1 MTNNNPNFGF
11 LSSSVSTLEV
21 TINNGQLMITS
32 LPQGINVSYES
43 AALNIFS
50 TNNKTFIVVPTT
62 YVNVAG
68 VMSTSLSVNG
78 NFTSINQYPIYCVS
92 PKQILQLALN
102 LNTVTTFTFLI
113 LD

>member
-11 LSSSVSTLEV
+11 LSSAVSTLDI
-21 TINNGQLMITS
+21 TINNGQLMINS
-32 LPQGINVSYES
+32 LPSGISVTFQSP
-43 AALNIFS
+43 ALNIFR
-50 TNNKTFIVVPTT
+50 TDNKPFIIVPTT

-68 VMSTSLSVNG
+68 VINASLSVNG
-78 NFTSINQYPIYCVS
+78 NFTSIDQYPIYCVS

-102 LNTVTTFTFLI
+102 INTVTTFTFLI